1 MKMLVLAAALA
12 GTILGGTAIAAQT
25 TPSPAPAAP
34 KPGRMMQA
42 DVNGDGTVTRAE
54 FLAQAGARFD
64 ARDTNKDG
72 TISGDE
78 LIGRNGQMRP
88 NAQPI
93 TRTSAM
99 ERAAAMFDRLDTNK
113 DGKLDPTERQAMME
127 RMGKMRRGGGGEG
140 APGMAPTPAPA
151 GTEGPHAMNGHRHGK
166 MLAKLDTNKDGKI
179 SRDEMRAQADARFAK
194 LDTNKDGFVD
204 QTELAAARATRKM
217 HAPGAMPPPP
227 VGQ

>member
-1 MKMLVLAAALA
+1 MKMLFLAAALA
-12 GTILGGTAIAAQT
+12 GTTLAGAAIAGQT
-25 TPSPAPAAP
+25 APAPAAP
-34 KPGRMMQA
+34 KPGRMLQA
-42 DVNGDGTVTRAE
+42 DVNGDGTITRAE

-78 LIGRNGQMRP
+78 LVGRNGQTRP
-88 NAQPI
+88 NARPM

-113 DGKLDPTERQAMME
+113 DGKLDSAERQAMME
-127 RMGKMRRGGGGEG
+127 RVGNMRRGGGGEG
-140 APGMAPTPAPA
+140 APGMAPPPPPPGAD
-151 GTEGPHAMNGHRHGK
+151 GPHAMNGGRHGK
-166 MLAKLDTNKDGKI
+166 MLARLDANKDGRI
-179 SRDEMRAQADARFAK
+179 SRDEMRAQADARFAR

-204 QTELAAARATRKM
+204 QTELAAARARHKM

-227 VGQ
+227 PAG